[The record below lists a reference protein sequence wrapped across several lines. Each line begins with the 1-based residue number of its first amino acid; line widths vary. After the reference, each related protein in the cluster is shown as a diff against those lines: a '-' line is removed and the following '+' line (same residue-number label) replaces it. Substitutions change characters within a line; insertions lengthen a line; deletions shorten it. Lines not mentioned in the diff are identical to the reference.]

1 MMRKLFTIYTLF
13 CTFFLAFAQEETTS
27 DDSISVYNIPDE
39 INNFVKSNSIGIV
52 GTRFYYPNK
61 YEWKPKESFYQLKLA
76 TNDSLTLFINEE
88 YNHSYPKR
96 YENDAK
102 NWSKI
107 KFGDPKYF
115 TKKIQFQEMNAML
128 NYYPNAQKKG
138 FDAMSVFFGNDSI
151 IGEYTISFPS
161 NNERLQ
167 YKVLDMMKEMI
178 WSPTSDVDYEEMLGY
193 HLDLS
198 KSDFTQILPSTKN
211 IYYYL
216 ANFEQPDLNPFAD
229 FLMITTIRNKSL
241 TEVKEDYLKRYPE
254 RYYYNVEIINEEA
267 KKVNKK
273 NAMQAEVLGK
283 LDNKY
288 FKDFY
293 TFIEHNGKILVYK
306 ARLFNNDK
314 RLINH
319 VKSLPEKITFTEN

>member
-1 MMRKLFTIYTLF
+1 M
-13 CTFFLAFAQEETTS
+13 
-27 DDSISVYNIPDE
+27 D
-39 INNFVKSNSIGIV
+39 
-52 GTRFYYPNK
+52 
-61 YEWKPKESFYQLKLA
+61 
-76 TNDSLTLFINEE
+76 
-88 YNHSYPKR
+88 
-96 YENDAK
+96 
-102 NWSKI
+102 
-107 KFGDPKYF
+107 
-115 TKKIQFQEMNAML
+115 AML

-254 RYYYNVEIINEEA
+254 KFYYNVEIINEEA